1 MDTEVS
7 CIINIFT
14 IIDSKINLLVKND
27 NSIINI
33 ECLDD
38 LDSVCMKYINEN
50 LKIEDLKL
58 DQYYTFSDKQENLK
72 LSILYI
78 GIINKDSISL
88 NNSFKFIELNNLN
101 CNNKYIY
108 KSIEYLKKNLV
119 LSNVIKKVFSNLF
132 ILPELQ
138 KTYENL
144 FNIKYDRRNFRKRL
158 VKLDIIEDS
167 NTYSDGKNGRP
178 AKLYKFKNIED
189 NIMII

>member
-108 KSIEYLKKNLV
+108 KSIK
-119 LSNVIKKVFSNLF
+119 
-132 ILPELQ
+132 
-138 KTYENL
+138 
-144 FNIKYDRRNFRKRL
+144 
-158 VKLDIIEDS
+158 
-167 NTYSDGKNGRP
+167 
-178 AKLYKFKNIED
+178 
-189 NIMII
+189 